1 MFSMKLSIA
10 YYEKME
16 LNNAM
21 VMNNK
26 MNNISP
32 ALFYE
37 TDQEKALQVNKIA
50 KQQVN
55 TRFKYGKLVPPKL
68 TPQCILNE

>member
-37 TDQEKALQVNKIA
+37 TD
-50 KQQVN
+50 
-55 TRFKYGKLVPPKL
+55 
-68 TPQCILNE
+68 